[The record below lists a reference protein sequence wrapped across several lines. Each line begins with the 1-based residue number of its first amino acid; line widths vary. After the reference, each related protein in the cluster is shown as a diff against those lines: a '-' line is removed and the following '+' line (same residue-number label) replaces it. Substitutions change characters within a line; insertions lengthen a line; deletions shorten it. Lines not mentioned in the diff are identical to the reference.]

1 MSPIYPDIEWYE
13 AISERKH
20 ITARCPNATIHRCP
34 RYFESIALLAD
45 AGITTKIPKAT
56 HDAVL
61 AKWES
66 HELWPVTGETATSIT
81 GGEKLNCFSNFC
93 PEVAFDTFKL
103 FASTLIDF
111 CDSLDRENRERQ
123 LEREG
128 MPTGKDWR
136 LRWEH
141 IDPMHYSVCPVYS
154 KLPQEKK
161 VADIN
166 FHGPITG
173 QVNVAGESVNS
184 PSLMNLSVGDI
195 LTKIEKSDASPEQKA
210 AAKSKLSEFLT
221 HPVVA
226 AVVGSLAG
234 HIGG

>member
-1 MSPIYPDIEWYE
+1 MNPIYPDIEWYV
-13 AISERKH
+13 AISEGKH

-45 AGITTKIPKAT
+45 AGITSKLPKAT
-56 HDAVL
+56 HDEVL
-61 AKWES
+61 AKWKS
-66 HELWPVTGETATSIT
+66 HELWPVTGETAASIS
-81 GGEKLNCFSNFC
+81 GGGKSNCFSNFC

-103 FASTLIDF
+103 FASTLRDF
-111 CDSLDRENRERQ
+111 YDSLDRKNRERQ
-123 LEREG
+123 LEQEG

-136 LRWEH
+136 LHWEY
-141 IDPMHYSVCPVYS
+141 IEPTHYSVCPVYS

-166 FHGPITG
+166 FHGSITG
-173 QVNVAGESVNS
+173 QVNVAGGSVNS

-195 LTKIEKSDASPEQKA
+195 LNKIENSDASSEQKA
-210 AAKSKLSEFLT
+210 SAKSKLSEFLT

-226 AVVGSLAG
+226 AVVGGLVG

>member
-1 MSPIYPDIEWYE
+1 MNPIYPDIEWYE
-13 AISERKH
+13 AISERKQ
-20 ITARCPNATIHRCP
+20 ITARCPNATIYRCP

-45 AGITTKIPKAT
+45 QGITTKLPKAT
-56 HDAVL
+56 HDAAL

-66 HELWPVTGETATSIT
+66 HELWPVTGETATSIS
-81 GGEKLNCFSNFC
+81 GGKKLNCFSNFC

-111 CDSLDRENRERQ
+111 YDDLDRENRERQ

-128 MPTGKDWR
+128 MQKGKDWR
-136 LRWEH
+136 LHWEH

-173 QVNVAGESVNS
+173 QVNVAGESVDS
-184 PSLMNLSVGDI
+184 PSMINLSVGDI
-195 LTKIEKSDASPEQKA
+195 LTKIEKSDATPEQKA
-210 AAKSKLSEFLT
+210 EAKSKLTEFLT

-226 AVVGSLAG
+226 AIVGGLAG